1 MWVLRYIM
9 ALGVQVMSKPYR
21 QVWLLGIQFGSQVR
35 RTVPT
40 SAVVP
45 HMLAYLGFDRQV
57 FVLQPLLTNDKIW
70 YLVALS
76 NGCKTNSRG
85 KPAMRVTGK
94 RPLESLALKVT
105 AEDAGH
111 II

>member
-21 QVWLLGIQFGSQVR
+21 QVWLRGVQFGAQVR

-40 SAVVP
+40 SGVVP

-57 FVLQPLLTNDKIW
+57 FVLQPLLS
-70 YLVALS
+70 LLS
-76 NGCKTNSRG
+76 NGCKTNSMC
-85 KPAMRVTGK
+85 KPAMRVTAK
-94 RPLESLALKVT
+94 RPFLSLALKVT
-105 AEDAGH
+105 AEDAGQ
-111 II
+111 I

>member
-45 HMLAYLGFDRQV
+45 HMLAYLGVDRQV
-57 FVLQPLLTNDKIW
+57 FVLQPLLTNDKSW
-70 YLVALS
+70 YLVALKQRLQ
-76 NGCKTNSRG
+76 NE
-85 KPAMRVTGK
+85 
-94 RPLESLALKVT
+94 LE
-105 AEDAGH
+105 G
-111 II
+111 

>member
-1 MWVLRYIM
+1 MRVLRYIM

-70 YLVALS
+70 YLVALKQRLQ
-76 NGCKTNSRG
+76 NE
-85 KPAMRVTGK
+85 
-94 RPLESLALKVT
+94 LE
-105 AEDAGH
+105 G
-111 II
+111 

>member
-21 QVWLLGIQFGSQVR
+21 QVWLRCVQFGAQVR

-40 SAVVP
+40 SGVVP

-57 FVLQPLLTNDKIW
+57 FVLQPLLTNNNIW
-70 YLVALS
+70 FLVAL
-76 NGCKTNSRG
+76 KQ
-85 KPAMRVTGK
+85 RVQNE
-94 RPLESLALKVT
+94 LEV
-105 AEDAGH
+105 
-111 II
+111 